1 MERKRIKWKVFI
13 ITFFGA
19 GYSVDT
25 VGKNK
30 TAARQYIKN
39 QMEEDYAKD
48 QKRQPL

>member
-1 MERKRIKWKVFI
+1 MKSFYYYL
-13 ITFFGA
+13 FGA